1 MVLHAFLSNQHKV
14 MHVLC
19 VQTRLPADEHHLPLS
34 LSFPE
39 GTLIGIAKERLPVVV
54 ACTATRS
61 TSFTANV
68 DFLDDDGKRYSLPVT
83 GTTDASLLSIKPF
96 LDVRPCCSC

>member
-1 MVLHAFLSNQHKV
+1 MPASRPTQSLRLLS
-14 MHVLC
+14 M
-19 VQTRLPADEHHLPLS
+19 QTRLPADEHHLPLT
-34 LSFPE
+34 LAFPE
-39 GTLIGIAKERLPVVV
+39 GTLIGIAKERLLVLV
-54 ACTATRS
+54 ACTATRP